1 MFFVL
6 VSNCCLCREILSE
19 FMVKWRNVIS
29 MSQFYTIMTLRAN
42 NIDNL
47 EAHDLTW
54 SHFCCGSCCR
64 LISYWIYASFTM
76 VHLFV
81 LRCTVFSDN
90 SNRFGYVE
98 QVLKVNFI
106 LLCVLMKWS
115 KKYHAVVKIVDSKL
129 IPITYIWPLTFLVW
143 YNHFNKIGIFEL
155 VQWTLNN
162 CGSYFLRFN
171 FVNIKRSK

>member
-1 MFFVL
+1 MT
-6 VSNCCLCREILSE
+6 SS
-19 FMVKWRNVIS
+19 RNVIS
-29 MSQFYTIMTLRAN
+29 MSPFYTIMTLRAKN
-42 NIDNL
+42 TIWKHMISPGL
-47 EAHDLTW
+47 I
-54 SHFCCGSCCR
+54 FFCGSIGFMLHSR
-64 LISYWIYASFTM
+64 WFIYSCWD
-76 VHLFV
+76 VLF
-81 LRCTVFSDN
+81 FSDN

-106 LLCVLMKWS
+106 LLCVLMKWG

-162 CGSYFLRFN
+162 CASYFLRFN